1 MDADCS
7 EPDED
12 VIAALR
18 EALDA
23 RGLDSTGTFAQLEER
38 LVDAVA
44 VEQSPAAVEV
54 VDVDALSITDLK
66 ELISKARMSFADCI
80 DKPELRSRAREAA
93 AALAKAESNYQSMFA
108 QPTRTDDATE
118 LPSELLTAPEASS
131 DKRALTEQLAALSLK
146 ELRGLIKEAGLSPDG
161 CLDKTDLRAKALE
174 ALDRLKVPSVQDPLD
189 PSRPLNGRVTLG
201 VLHAST
207 HHRALSPQVP
217 GAKHGPISAA
227 LFATETAAA
236 LEGAAAQA
244 AEAARQRQAERA
256 ATEAA
261 AAAAAAAEAEAAAAA
276 AAARRAHEKEKRK
289 EKKGRKKENKAAAKA
304 QAAAKASAT
313 PGEEEE
319 EDEGEEEDE
328 EAALVRLAAAHGKTR
343 GSAEVIEVPVDAEEE
358 ALLRRA
364 AAMAVAQEAAAE
376 QAAEAARQRQ
386 AEKRKA
392 AAEAAAASPA
402 VDGLR

>member
-1 MDADCS
+1 MLVLYWYSQKKNHVHIHSRVSVLVGGMDADCS

-201 VLHAST
+201 VLHASA
-207 HHRALSPQVP
+207 HHHALSPQVP
-217 GAKHGPISAA
+217 SSLPLNGSNHPRTKLPLDFHTRLRVGRTRRPQLGPH
-227 LFATETAAA
+227 
-236 LEGAAAQA
+236 AQ
-244 AEAARQRQAERA
+244 ERMDA
-256 ATEAA
+256 PTSG
-261 AAAAAAAEAEAAAAA
+261 
-276 AAARRAHEKEKRK
+276 RAHCHCRVPH
-289 EKKGRKKENKAAAKA
+289 GR
-304 QAAAKASAT
+304 Q
-313 PGEEEE
+313 
-319 EDEGEEEDE
+319 
-328 EAALVRLAAAHGKTR
+328 
-343 GSAEVIEVPVDAEEE
+343 
-358 ALLRRA
+358 
-364 AAMAVAQEAAAE
+364 
-376 QAAEAARQRQ
+376 
-386 AEKRKA
+386 
-392 AAEAAAASPA
+392 
-402 VDGLR
+402 

>member
-1 MDADCS
+1 MLVLYWYSQTKNHVHIHSRVSVLVGAGMDADCS

-189 PSRPLNGRVTLG
+189 PSRPLN
-201 VLHAST
+201 ASS
-207 HHRALSPQVP
+207 HPR
-217 GAKHGPISAA
+217 
-227 LFATETAAA
+227 
-236 LEGAAAQA
+236 
-244 AEAARQRQAERA
+244 
-256 ATEAA
+256 
-261 AAAAAAAEAEAAAAA
+261 
-276 AAARRAHEKEKRK
+276 
-289 EKKGRKKENKAAAKA
+289 
-304 QAAAKASAT
+304 
-313 PGEEEE
+313 
-319 EDEGEEEDE
+319 
-328 EAALVRLAAAHGKTR
+328 
-343 GSAEVIEVPVDAEEE
+343 
-358 ALLRRA
+358 
-364 AAMAVAQEAAAE
+364 
-376 QAAEAARQRQ
+376 
-386 AEKRKA
+386 
-392 AAEAAAASPA
+392 SPA
-402 VDGLR
+402 CKCSPSRPLATGTWGEARAD

>member
-1 MDADCS
+1 VRPRSIAKKHAKKRSAMAASCQAPTVNDRSLKLEYCTGIHRKSNVHIHSRVSVLVGGMGS

-54 VDVDALSITDLK
+54 FDVDALSITDLK

-118 LPSELLTAPEASS
+118 LPSELLTAPEAIS

-174 ALDRLKVPSVQDPLD
+174 ALDRLKVQSVKDRLD
-189 PSRPLNGRVTLG
+189 PSRPLN
-201 VLHAST
+201 ASN
-207 HHRALSPQVP
+207 HPR
-217 GAKHGPISAA
+217 
-227 LFATETAAA
+227 
-236 LEGAAAQA
+236 
-244 AEAARQRQAERA
+244 
-256 ATEAA
+256 
-261 AAAAAAAEAEAAAAA
+261 
-276 AAARRAHEKEKRK
+276 
-289 EKKGRKKENKAAAKA
+289 
-304 QAAAKASAT
+304 
-313 PGEEEE
+313 
-319 EDEGEEEDE
+319 
-328 EAALVRLAAAHGKTR
+328 
-343 GSAEVIEVPVDAEEE
+343 
-358 ALLRRA
+358 
-364 AAMAVAQEAAAE
+364 
-376 QAAEAARQRQ
+376 
-386 AEKRKA
+386 
-392 AAEAAAASPA
+392 SPA
-402 VDGLR
+402 CKCSPWRPLATGTWGEARAD

>member
-1 MDADCS
+1 MAASCQAPTVNDRSLKLEYCTGIHRKSNVHIHSRVSVLVGGMDADCS

-54 VDVDALSITDLK
+54 FDVDALSITDLK

-174 ALDRLKVPSVQDPLD
+174 ALDRLKVPSVQDRLD
-189 PSRPLNGRVTLG
+189 PSRPLD
-201 VLHAST
+201 ASN
-207 HHRALSPQVP
+207 HPR
-217 GAKHGPISAA
+217 
-227 LFATETAAA
+227 
-236 LEGAAAQA
+236 
-244 AEAARQRQAERA
+244 
-256 ATEAA
+256 
-261 AAAAAAAEAEAAAAA
+261 
-276 AAARRAHEKEKRK
+276 
-289 EKKGRKKENKAAAKA
+289 
-304 QAAAKASAT
+304 
-313 PGEEEE
+313 
-319 EDEGEEEDE
+319 
-328 EAALVRLAAAHGKTR
+328 
-343 GSAEVIEVPVDAEEE
+343 
-358 ALLRRA
+358 
-364 AAMAVAQEAAAE
+364 
-376 QAAEAARQRQ
+376 
-386 AEKRKA
+386 
-392 AAEAAAASPA
+392 SPA
-402 VDGLR
+402 CKCSPWRPIATGTWGEARAD